1 MAALTLIE
9 AAKLET
15 GDTVRSTIIEMYA
28 GSSDVFN
35 VLPFDEVT
43 GGSLTYNS
51 EQTYPGVGFRGFNES
66 YTPSVGV
73 LNPKTEVLT
82 IAGGELDVDVAL
94 IKTRGMRQRAVQESM
109 KAKALGLAWTQ
120 KFFKGDTA
128 SNPREFDGLQ
138 VRCVGDQKFAA
149 GATANGTPL
158 SLAVF
163 DEAIRRTLNPTDI
176 FMSSK
181 MAIKFTAAARSTS
194 VGGYISYDKNEMGQ
208 RVLMYNN
215 LPIRIVDLD
224 GGGAEILP
232 FTEAATS
239 GTATATSIY
248 ILSIGDTGVT
258 GIQNGGM
265 DVRDL
270 GELQTSPVYRTRVEW
285 LSGLAVFNGR
295 AATRLYSISDA
306 AITA

>member
-1 MAALTLIE
+1 MAALTLLE
-9 AAKLET
+9 SSKLDD
-15 GDTVRSTIIEMYA
+15 GDVVRSTITEIYA
-28 GSSDVFN
+28 GSSDVLR
-35 VLPFDEVT
+35 VLPFDDIP

-51 EQTYPGVGFRGFNES
+51 EQTYPGVGFRGFNEA

-94 IKTRGMRQRAVQESM
+94 IKTRGMRQRSVQESM

-120 KFFKGDTA
+120 KFFKGDSA
-128 SNPREFDGLQ
+128 SDPREFDGLQ

-149 GATANGTPL
+149 GATANGTAL
-158 SLAVF
+158 SLAVL
-163 DEAIRRTLNPTDI
+163 DEAIRRTLNPTDL

-181 MAIKFTAAARSTS
+181 MAVKFTAAARNTS
-194 VGGYISYDKNEMGQ
+194 VGGYISYDKNEMGR

-215 LPIRIVDLD
+215 LPIRVVEFD
-224 GGGAEILP
+224 GAGAEILP

-239 GTATATSIY
+239 GTATASSIY
-248 ILSIGDTGVT
+248 VASIGDTGLM

-270 GELQTSPVYRTRVEW
+270 GELETAPIYRTRVEW
-285 LSGLAVFNGR
+285 LSGMAVFNGR
-295 AATRLYSISDA
+295 AVTRLYSISDA

>member
-15 GDTVRSTIIEMYA
+15 GDVVRSTIMELYS
-28 GSSDVFN
+28 GSSSVFE
-35 VLPFDEVT
+35 VLPFDDIQ

-51 EQTYPGVGFRGFNES
+51 EQTYPGVGFRGFNEA

-73 LNPKTEVLT
+73 INPKTEVLT

-94 IKTRGMRQRAVQESM
+94 IKTRGMRQRAVQEAM

-138 VRCVGDQKFAA
+138 VRCVGDQKMAA
-149 GATANGTPL
+149 GSTGGGDPL
-158 SLAVF
+158 SLAKF

-224 GGGAEILP
+224 GAGAEILP
-232 FTEAATS
+232 FTEAAVS
-239 GTATATSIY
+239 GGATATSIY
-248 ILSIGDTGVT
+248 ILSIGDSGVT

-265 DVRDL
+265 DIRDL
-270 GELQTSPVYRTRVEW
+270 GELQSAPIYRTRIEW

-295 AATRLYSISDA
+295 AATRLYSISNA
-306 AITA
+306 AIVA

>member
-1 MAALTLIE
+1 MAALTLLE
-9 AAKLET
+9 ASKLDT
-15 GDTVRSTIIEMYA
+15 GNEIRSTITEMYV
-28 GSSDVFN
+28 GSSS
-35 VLPFDEVT
+35 VLQTLGFDDIP

-51 EQTYPGVGFRGFNES
+51 EQTYPGVGFRGFNEA

-73 LNPKTEVLT
+73 LNPKTEILT

-94 IKTRGMRQRAVQESM
+94 IKTRGMRQRAVQEAM
-109 KAKALGLAWTQ
+109 KAKALGAAWTQ
-120 KFFKGDTA
+120 KFFKGD
-128 SNPREFDGLQ
+128 SGSDPREFDGLQ
-138 VRCVGDQKFAA
+138 VRCVGDQKFQA
-149 GATANGTPL
+149 GATANGTAL
-158 SLAVF
+158 SLAVL
-163 DEAIRRTLNPTDI
+163 DEAIRRTLNPTAL

-181 MAIKFTAAARSTS
+181 MAIKFTAAARSTT

-215 LPIRIVDLD
+215 LPILTVDLD
-224 GGGAEILP
+224 GSGAEILP

-239 GTATATSIY
+239 GTATASSIY
-248 ILSIGDTGVT
+248 VASLGDTGIM

-270 GELQTSPVYRTRVEW
+270 GELPTAPVYRTRIEW
-285 LSGLAVFNGR
+285 LSGLAVFNGK
-295 AATRLYSISDA
+295 AVTRLWSIADA